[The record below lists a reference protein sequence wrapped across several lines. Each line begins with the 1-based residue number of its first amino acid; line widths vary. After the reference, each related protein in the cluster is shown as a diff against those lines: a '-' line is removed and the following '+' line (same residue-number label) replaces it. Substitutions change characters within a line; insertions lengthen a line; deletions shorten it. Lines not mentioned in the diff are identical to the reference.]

1 MDVSHE
7 VRRDYSL
14 SLLQHGGLKDN
25 DMKKKNFRLR
35 SQLDADIYKGQTF
48 VKLSLT
54 EPNQAMTT
62 SEILRNFKL
71 TGRTGLFDSPQ
82 GAVYDEEG
90 NLEKYRHLDK
100 LEMEDAKRNVSTRL
114 NEYEERLKK
123 HTETPL
129 NETTSPQSESG
140 VALSKQVSEGAETQ

>member
-1 MDVSHE
+1 
-7 VRRDYSL
+7 
-14 SLLQHGGLKDN
+14 
-25 DMKKKNFRLR
+25 MKKNKFRLR
-35 SQLDADIYKGQTF
+35 SQLDADLYKGQTF

-90 NLEKYRHLDK
+90 NLEKFRHLDK
-100 LEMEDAKRNVSTRL
+100 LEMEDAKRNVSTRI

-123 HTETPL
+123 RTETPL

-140 VALSKQVSEGAETQ
+140 VALSGTASEVSENEV